1 MNRGAVVALLSFLF
15 YFTTILGGEAPQP
28 VETLVPPAEQAS
40 YEVLGQAAQIA
51 LDAVTVRSAPSAQA
65 EALGV
70 IKKDTPRVLIL
81 DKQDGWYRIR
91 PSSGPT
97 GWVPEHAVAITHTAP
112 KLLDQIVLGFYEPG
126 GAAYE
131 TLLEHSDKLTAVAP
145 LGWSLDSYGG
155 LNAGFDPQEMG
166 RSLYFAG
173 NQELLTF
180 AHVQLNHNPAPML
193 QSPALQRNAISRLGQ
208 IVEEWGVNGLILH
221 LAYTPSAEQAELFAF
236 AAALRQELA
245 ARGGRLLLSLPFK
258 DGLDYG
264 AAAQAGDYL
273 VLRSAPELTEPGP
286 SAAQPELDRML
297 AEVTQAVQAGK
308 IILALPTS
316 GLDWPRAG
324 QARVLSHAEVMEL
337 AAAQGAKIRWD
348 SASLTPYFQYG
359 NGREVWFENRYSL
372 KQKLEL
378 VSKYKLAGTALV
390 NLGQEDPAVWESAA
404 ALLRS

>member
-1 MNRGAVVALLSFLF
+1 M
-15 YFTTILGGEAPQP
+15 
-28 VETLVPPAEQAS
+28 
-40 YEVLGQAAQIA
+40 
-51 LDAVTVRSAPSAQA
+51 
-65 EALGV
+65 
-70 IKKDTPRVLIL
+70 
-81 DKQDGWYRIR
+81 
-91 PSSGPT
+91 
-97 GWVPEHAVAITHTAP
+97 
-112 KLLDQIVLGFYEPG
+112 
-126 GAAYE
+126 
-131 TLLEHSDKLTAVAP
+131 
-145 LGWSLDSYGG
+145 
-155 LNAGFDPQEMG
+155 
-166 RSLYFAG
+166 
-173 NQELLTF
+173 
-180 AHVQLNHNPAPML
+180 
-193 QSPALQRNAISRLGQ
+193 
-208 IVEEWGVNGLILH
+208 
-221 LAYTPSAEQAELFAF
+221 
-236 AAALRQELA
+236 
-245 ARGGRLLLSLPFK
+245 
-258 DGLDYG
+258 
-264 AAAQAGDYL
+264 
-273 VLRSAPELTEPGP
+273 LRSAPELTEPGP